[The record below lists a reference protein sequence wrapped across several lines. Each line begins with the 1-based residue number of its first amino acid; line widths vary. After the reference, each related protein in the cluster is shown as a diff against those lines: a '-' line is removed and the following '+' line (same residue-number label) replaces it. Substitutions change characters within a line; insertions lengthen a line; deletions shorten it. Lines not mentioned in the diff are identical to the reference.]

1 MTELGPGRTFRTV
14 CRAPTRGLQ
23 WDICLGVEQARSGPV
38 WGRIGPEPALD
49 LLGSGHWSLSIDS
62 WGP

>member
-1 MTELGPGRTFRTV
+1 MTELGPGRTFRTM

-23 WDICLGVEQARSGPV
+23 WDIRPGVEQVRSGPL
-38 WGRIGPEPALD
+38 RDRTGPEPAMD
-49 LLGSGHWSLSIDS
+49 LVGAGHWSLSMDS